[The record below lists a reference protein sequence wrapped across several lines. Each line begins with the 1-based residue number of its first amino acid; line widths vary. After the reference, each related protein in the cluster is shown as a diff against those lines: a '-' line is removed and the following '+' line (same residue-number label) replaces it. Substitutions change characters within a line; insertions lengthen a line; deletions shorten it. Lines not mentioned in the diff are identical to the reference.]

1 MIWQVRPAKIDQR
14 GTMMIRT
21 EEETEEEMMIQMP
34 EDQMLVTGDLDHL
47 RHPEMMIAETDTTA
61 ETVMTETGTMEE
73 AAMTEITEGEAVAS
87 QTMNQQEKEMEVVME
102 DFLAVRIVME
112 DITETIAGKEKL
124 LKKDPNLI

>member
-1 MIWQVRPAKIDQR
+1 
-14 GTMMIRT
+14 MMIRT

-47 RHPEMMIAETDTTA
+47 RHPGMMIAETDTTA